1 MKLIE
6 DRKGVK
12 LNFIFANTGK
22 PNGKVLAKD
31 EAKNLYLRKVHI
43 PASEES
49 TSLLAEY
56 LAAILSLKRAVVKN
70 FKTIE
75 CIMKVVQDE
84 DLKLLFNRFDVSC
97 FRDDSSCSS
106 DLLGQKLCNGTR
118 RNKGKDSA
126 ENQYRG
132 LSISVNGFMI
142 VSMLNFDDIIS
153 LLFN

>member
-75 CIMKVVQDE
+75 YSMSPASVTTQVAQVIFWGRSFAMGRGGIKERILQRINIVV
-84 DLKLLFNRFDVSC
+84 
-97 FRDDSSCSS
+97 
-106 DLLGQKLCNGTR
+106 
-118 RNKGKDSA
+118 
-126 ENQYRG
+126 Y
-132 LSISVNGFMI
+132 LSV
-142 VSMLNFDDIIS
+142 
-153 LLFN
+153 